1 MTNKKKNLIEALY
14 GSFMFIDNLPDLINE
29 ETIYNEKGYVDLEF
43 MTSIL
48 EWMSRMASISIKVH
62 QALNT
67 LFGCEEVDKNE
78 KKRNDDSEIKWSVEE
93 ILKHSTL
100 ENNILKLPK
109 INFNRNSYAEAKKWI
124 EEAGGSWRGGKVQ
137 GFVFPFN
144 AERVFSILHDGKRCD
159 LQQDFQFFE
168 TPPNVAEWLVM
179 ISGGISDEDSVLEP
193 SAGRGGLIKSIHRS
207 NPSVIVDC
215 YELMPENKEFLQKME
230 NVRILGDDF
239 TKGEHSTYSKII
251 ANPPFSHNQD
261 IDHVR
266 MMYEFLKEGGTL
278 AAITSKH
285 WEFSN
290 EKKCEDFRAWISS
303 VNGEVFN
310 IPQGEFNCSGTPI
323 ETRAIIIRK
332 NVL

>member
-1 MTNKKKNLIEALY
+1 MKNKKQVLLEALA
-14 GSFMFIDNLPDLINE
+14 G
-29 ETIYNEKGYVDLEF
+29 
-43 MTSIL
+43 
-48 EWMSRMASISIKVH
+48 
-62 QALNT
+62 
-67 LFGCEEVDKNE
+67 
-78 KKRNDDSEIKWSVEE
+78 SVEMLNSLSE
-93 ILKHSTL
+93 LSDGVDIYDETGHVDTEFLLQAIGSVNVFMDVSNKMVSKISSMLAPNVIESKKSEKVDDGSKWCVEDILKHCTL
-100 ENNILKLPK
+100 ENNILKLPRIK
-109 INFNRNSYAEAKKWI
+109 FNKNSYAEAKKWI

-144 AERVFSILHDGKRCD
+144 AERVFSILHDGKRCN

-168 TPPNVAEWLVM
+168 TPPNVADWLVM
-179 ISGGISDEDSVLEP
+179 MSGGISDEDSVLEP

-310 IPQGEFNCSGTPI
+310 IPQGEFDCSGTPI

>member
-1 MTNKKKNLIEALY
+1 MDGIRQQLFIDYMYYLNETDRFYATKARYAKHVLDFLESASSVDRRGFMAFKRDHSLEMANDYSCGTAICDFLNFCGKGYNRKKKSKVKTL
-14 GSFMFIDNLPDLINE
+14 
-29 ETIYNEKGYVDLEF
+29 EKLSVV
-43 MTSIL
+43 S
-48 EWMSRMASISIKVH
+48 
-62 QALNT
+62 
-67 LFGCEEVDKNE
+67 DKNKE
-78 KKRNDDSEIKWSVEE
+78 QLNG
-93 ILKHSTL
+93 
-100 ENNILKLPK
+100 
-109 INFNRNSYAEAKKWI
+109 FMAWI

-144 AERVFSILHDGKRCD
+144 AERVFSILHDGKRCN

-168 TPPNVAEWLVM
+168 TPPNVADWLVM

-261 IDHVR
+261 IYHVR

-310 IPQGEFNCSGTPI
+310 IPQGEFDCSGTPI